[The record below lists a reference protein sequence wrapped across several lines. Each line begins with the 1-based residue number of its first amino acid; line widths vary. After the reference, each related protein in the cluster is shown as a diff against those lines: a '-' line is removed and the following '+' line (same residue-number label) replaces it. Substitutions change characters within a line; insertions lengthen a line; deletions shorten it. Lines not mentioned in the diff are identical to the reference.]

1 MYGHLLKAIVS
12 HRVGH
17 GPGRSEPHAVKRR
30 RKPYPYSLN
39 HGKKLATNYVE
50 LGCLLKVVPLSRILL
65 LKTNFESFKV
75 VHKRRILDLYQ
86 FLLDLHAAF
95 HVGSGEFRL

>member
-1 MYGHLLKAIVS
+1 MYGHLLRAIVS

-39 HGKKLATNYVE
+39 HGNKLATNYVE
-50 LGCLLKVVPLSRILL
+50 VGCLLKVVPLGYEVLERYDVKASRTVL
-65 LKTNFESFKV
+65 
-75 VHKRRILDLYQ
+75 R
-86 FLLDLHAAF
+86 
-95 HVGSGEFRL
+95 